1 VTSWQ
6 SPTAEQRV
14 PESSE
19 AARVVSSRLVYAESR
34 AALAL
39 AHCMDRIDDVAGAPR
54 SKISE
59 SVHQQLD
66 VIEVTGRLVRQ

>member
-1 VTSWQ
+1 
-6 SPTAEQRV
+6 
-14 PESSE
+14 
-19 AARVVSSRLVYAESR
+19 
-34 AALAL
+34 
-39 AHCMDRIDDVAGAPR
+39 MDRIDDVAGAPR